1 MSVRMRVA
9 ALVAALVFPATT
21 YGAEPAPIPKPAKDP
36 ADVLAALIDKYLA
49 KDWDARG
56 IIPAEITDDSE
67 FCRRVYLDLVGRAPK
82 ASESRAFIDDKAPD
96 KRIKLVFVFDPRHK
110 WQKIF
115 FDALWIFEK
124 EDGLFRIQPIATP

>member
-1 MSVRMRVA
+1 MQP
-9 ALVAALVFPATT
+9 LVFGELKIDVVRTTAMVRLDWIGRSNHRHPEATL
-21 YGAEPAPIPKPAKDP
+21 APFLSDAAMTAKRIDGT
-36 ADVLAALIDKYLA
+36 VEMHFEALEFFNSSTIA
-49 KDWDARG
+49 V
-56 IIPAEITDDSE
+56 IIQYVKSL
-67 FCRRVYLDLVGRAPK
+67 R
-82 ASESRAFIDDKAPD
+82 D